1 MAGGSGIPEL
11 KGYLNGTNV
20 HRSATLLGRPVYWLR
35 GWLARQSVCLSIGS
49 IVGVF
54 SESFVNHEL
63 TNGCFFF
70 IRLFDWLWHS
80 KWFGVCPC
88 PHAAR
93 QHAHAHTNVVRR
105 LLRLKTLFVKC
116 VGVLFSVSGGL
127 CIGKAGNN

>member
-63 TNGCFFF
+63 TNGCFF
-70 IRLFDWLWHS
+70 LF
-80 KWFGVCPC
+80 VCSIGCGIPNGLGFV
-88 PHAAR
+88 
-93 QHAHAHTNVVRR
+93 HAHTLHGSMRMHIQ
-105 LLRLKTLFVKC
+105 TS
-116 VGVLFSVSGGL
+116 SVDYS
-127 CIGKAGNN
+127 A